1 MHYTILT
8 VAPDT
13 TITFHP
19 SSIILEE
26 EGERLVPGVL
36 SENLSFLHFGTVFP
50 VVF

>member
-26 EGERLVPGVL
+26 EGERLVL